1 MNQLMTKNII
11 PPRTPIAV
19 VRLDTLEH
27 VVPMTRALARGGI
40 TRVEMTLTSERAL
53 EAVSQVQRE
62 LQGEVVIGMGTVL
75 DGEGARAS
83 LDAGAAF
90 LVTPIVAPEVIAVGH
105 SHNVP
110 VLCGAFTP
118 TEIVA
123 AWRAGADFIKVFPAG
138 RLGPA
143 YLKDILAP
151 LPDLLLVPTGGVTL
165 ENCRAFLEAGAYT
178 VGVGGQLV
186 NTELI
191 ARQDWSA
198 LTTRARQFAQA
209 CVP

>member
-75 DGEGARAS
+75 DGEGAHVGEAAYKRGVRQKYQEVIVWTAQK
-83 LDAGAAF
+83 LECPPLAGA
-90 LVTPIVAPEVIAVGH
+90 
-105 SHNVP
+105 
-110 VLCGAFTP
+110 
-118 TEIVA
+118 
-123 AWRAGADFIKVFPAG
+123 
-138 RLGPA
+138 
-143 YLKDILAP
+143 
-151 LPDLLLVPTGGVTL
+151 
-165 ENCRAFLEAGAYT
+165 
-178 VGVGGQLV
+178 
-186 NTELI
+186 
-191 ARQDWSA
+191 
-198 LTTRARQFAQA
+198 
-209 CVP
+209 